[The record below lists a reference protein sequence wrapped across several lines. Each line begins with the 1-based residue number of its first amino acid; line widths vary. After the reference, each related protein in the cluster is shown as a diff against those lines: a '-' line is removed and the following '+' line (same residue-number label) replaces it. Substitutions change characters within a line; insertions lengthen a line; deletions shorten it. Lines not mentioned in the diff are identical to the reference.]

1 MMDFIRSKKSLFLIF
16 CCLVALLYFTLSMEK
31 RIQLP
36 PVEGNPMSLIYVF
49 AASPSD
55 GKRLASLL
63 SQSETS
69 PSVFCRG
76 RVGVTEV
83 ALFVTGIGPKAASL
97 KAASSLQS
105 FGTQENSVCRPDAVI
120 VAGTCGSLSRTINEG
135 DVVFYS
141 GCLSTSK
148 RVRLNCPASIA
159 KHLKNRLSAHG
170 FLCRSALGISSPRVA
185 ISKAEKLELA
195 KSGAEVVD
203 MESYE
208 IVAAA
213 NQAGLPVVVI
223 RVVSDSLDRQIPDF
237 NFILRENGEID
248 PINLLKLGIRSPIL
262 TTTTLAAIHRA
273 VGKLRSAL
281 AIVLSDEI
289 FSKVPVEVTSPSSPL

>member
-1 MMDFIRSKKSLFLIF
+1 
-16 CCLVALLYFTLSMEK
+16 
-31 RIQLP
+31 
-36 PVEGNPMSLIYVF
+36 MSLIYLF
-49 AASPSD
+49 AASQSD
-55 GKRLASLL
+55 GERFASLL

-69 PSVFCRG
+69 PSVFRRG
-76 RVGVTEV
+76 RVGVNEV
-83 ALFVTGIGPKAASL
+83 ALFVTGIGPKP
-97 KAASSLQS
+97 ASSKAMSTLQS
-105 FGTQENSVCRPDAVI
+105 FGPQGNSLRRPDAVV
-120 VAGTCGSLSRTINEG
+120 VAGTCGSLSRTIKEG
-135 DVVFYS
+135 DVIFYS

-148 RVRLNCPASIA
+148 ADRLNCNATLA
-159 KHLKNRLSAHG
+159 KHFKNRLNLRG

-185 ISKAEKLELA
+185 TSQSEKLELA

-213 NQAGLPVVVI
+213 GQAGLPVVVI

-281 AIVLSDEI
+281 AIVLSDET
-289 FSKVPVEVTSPSSPL
+289 FSKVPVEVSSPSSPL

>member
-1 MMDFIRSKKSLFLIF
+1 MSFIRSKKSLFLIF
-16 CCLVALLYFTLSMEK
+16 CCLVALLYFMLLKEEK
-31 RIQLP
+31 IHLP
-36 PVEGNPMSLIYVF
+36 LVEGNPMSLIYVF

-63 SQSETS
+63 SESES
-69 PSVFCRG
+69 HPSVWRNG
-76 RVGVTEV
+76 RVGANEI

-97 KAASSLQS
+97 KAASTLHS
-105 FGTQENSVCRPDAVI
+105 FGNQGNSVRRPDAVI
-120 VAGTCGSLSRTINEG
+120 VAGTCGSLGRTFNEG
-135 DVVFYS
+135 DVIFYS

-148 RVRLNCPASIA
+148 TDRLNCPASIA
-159 KHLKNRLSAHG
+159 KHLKNRLSVHG
-170 FLCRSALGISSPRVA
+170 FLCRSALGISSQRVA
-185 ISKAEKLELA
+185 TSKTEKLELA

-213 NQAGLPVVVI
+213 GQAGLPVVVI

-237 NFILRENGEID
+237 NFILREDGEID

-273 VGKLRSAL
+273 MGKLRSAL

-289 FSKVPVEVTSPSSPL
+289 FSKVPVEVTSPS